1 MDKIYIIHEYGAPT
15 HFYALDCLLRSKGI
29 HSVKYELNIYGQMKK
44 AVKKLSFRSFLRMW
58 HNIGFLL
65 SLPFLKPSKVVL
77 GLAPYHWCLVPLLP
91 FLKRHKV
98 FYFTSFICWDGSRQV
113 HHAGPRIVGLWHDFL
128 IHHVAHIFAVSQRS
142 RSELIRNGLSSES
155 GVTVVGHSYI
165 TRPEVSKCH
174 RKDNRFIYVGD
185 LKPIK
190 GIEELLACFRARP
203 DAHLTIIG
211 KGPLEDYVKGVE
223 SSCPNI
229 HYVGYIS
236 DQQVL
241 FRHYMDHS
249 FFILNSKRTANSEE
263 LFGMV
268 LIEASACGLVPLSAN
283 HSGPKEIISNDV
295 NGILFE
301 EGKLSS
307 AIDECMTW
315 SEERYERIRTAAI
328 ENGRQ
333 YYVDKMASRWSSVLE

>member
-1 MDKIYIIHEYGAPT
+1 MDKVYVIHEYGAPT
-15 HFYALDCLLRSKGI
+15 HFYALDCLLQSKGI
-29 HSVKYELNIYGQMKK
+29 PSVKYELNVFGQLKK

-58 HNIGFLL
+58 RNIGFLL
-65 SLPFLKPSKVVL
+65 SLPFLKPSKIII
-77 GLAPYHWCLVPLLP
+77 GLAPYHWSLVLLFPL
-91 FLKRHKV
+91 LKRHQV

-113 HHAGPRIVGLWHDFL
+113 HHAGPSIVALWRSFL
-128 IHHVAHIFAVSQRS
+128 MHQVAHVFAVSQRS
-142 RSELIRNGLSSES
+142 RKELIRNGLSSES

-165 TRPEVSKCH
+165 TQPEVPKYH

-190 GIEELLACFRARP
+190 GIEELLACFLERP
-203 DAHLTIIG
+203 DLHLTIIG
-211 KGPLEDYVKGVE
+211 KGPLEEQVKKVE
-223 SSCPNI
+223 ASCPNI
-229 HYVGYIS
+229 HYVGYIT

-249 FFILNSKRTANSEE
+249 FFILNSKRTVNSEE

-268 LIEASACGLVPLSAN
+268 LIEASACGLVPLAAD
-283 HSGPKEIISNDV
+283 HSGPREILSNGD

-307 AIDECMTW
+307 VIDQCMEW
-315 SEERYERIRTAAI
+315 SEERYDRIRTAAI
-328 ENGRQ
+328 ENGRR
-333 YYVDKMASRWSSVLE
+333 YYVDKMASRWSRVLK